1 MHHSVIHK
9 NIIIYNP
16 YKYQLLTILLLTTIA
31 FIVTG
36 RPWFSIFL
44 NVCSLI
50 VYDAKVSVIT
60 PTFISRLYC
69 KNKKKFRDKAHMHR
83 DHI

>member
-1 MHHSVIHK
+1 MHHSFIHK

-16 YKYQLLTILLLTTIA
+16 YKYQLLTILLLTTVA

-36 RPWFSIFL
+36 RSWFSIFL
-44 NVCSLI
+44 NICSLI

-60 PTFISRLYC
+60 PTFISRLYF
-69 KNKKKFRDKAHMHR
+69 KKQKKIQRQSAHA
-83 DHI
+83 